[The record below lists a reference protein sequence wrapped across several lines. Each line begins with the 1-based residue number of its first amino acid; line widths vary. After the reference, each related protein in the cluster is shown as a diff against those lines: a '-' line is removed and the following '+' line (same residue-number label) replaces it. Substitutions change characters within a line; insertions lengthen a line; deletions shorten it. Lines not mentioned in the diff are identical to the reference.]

1 METHNNKLYIWY
13 ALNTGMDSDFADL
26 LSAAKDK
33 ILHSKG
39 SKIKIISHID
49 ADGISSASIL
59 SLALDRLNINHD
71 VHFTSLDG
79 IPSSDLGELTIFLD
93 MGSGQIDYLM
103 SKYEDREIIILDHH
117 QGEYPKTP
125 FIEVNPN
132 KYGYSGSEE
141 VSGSGLAYLLSLEL
155 DCKNKDL
162 SSIALVGAVGDMQGS
177 WGGLKGINRDILLD
191 SIESGLVKAQEDL
204 LLYGRSTRPIYKSLQ
219 FFSDPPIPGVT
230 GSDSNAMA
238 LLNSLGIPC
247 YEGNWRTVSDLTWDE
262 KRRLATEI
270 IRKTI
275 MAVPQEYVSFIPQMI
290 MGESYSLI
298 NEEERSPL
306 RDASE
311 FATCLNA
318 CGKNGRPEVGF
329 YVCKGNRGI
338 YYDILLGLLRK
349 HRQNIAR
356 SMSLV
361 ESRGV
366 VVKEK
371 FQYFDGSGINDT
383 IVGTVASLVLGNRDT
398 DPFLP
403 IVAFTTLPNDPNVYK
418 ISARCSRLLVLK
430 GLNLGKEIK
439 KSAESVG
446 GKGGGHPPA
455 CGAFVPIEKLTE
467 FLHIFEENIA
477 SCI

>member
-1 METHNNKLYIWY
+1 MDMNSRFAELL
-13 ALNTGMDSDFADL
+13 LN
-26 LSAAKDK
+26 AKNK
-33 ILHSKG
+33 ILESKG
-39 SKIKIISHID
+39 SKVKIISHID
-49 ADGISSASIL
+49 ADGISAASIL

-79 IPSSDLGELTIFLD
+79 ILASNLADLTIFLD

-103 SKYEDREIIILDHH
+103 SEYKDKNIIILDHH
-117 QGEYPKTP
+117 QGEYPETP
-125 FIEVNPN
+125 FLEVNPN
-132 KYGYSGSEE
+132 RFGYSGSEE
-141 VSGSGLAYLLSLEL
+141 ISGSGLAYLLSLEL
-155 DCKNKDL
+155 DANNRDL
-162 SSIALVGAVGDMQGS
+162 SSIAIVGAVGDMQGS
-177 WGGLKGINRDILLD
+177 WGGLKGLNRDILLD
-191 SIESGLVKAQEDL
+191 GIEVGLVKAEEDL

-219 FFSDPPIPGVT
+219 YFSDPPIPGVT

-238 LLNSLGIPC
+238 LLNSLEIPC
-247 YEGNWRTVSDLTWDE
+247 YEGDWRTVSDMTCDE
-262 KRRLATEI
+262 KRKLATEI

-290 MGESYSLI
+290 MGESYSLVQ
-298 NEEERSPL
+298 EEDRSPL
-306 RDASE
+306 KDASE

-349 HRQNIAR
+349 HRKNIAR

-366 VVKEK
+366 VMKEK

-403 IVAFTTLPNDPNVYK
+403 IVAYTTLPNDPNVYK

-455 CGAFVPIEKLTE
+455 CGAYVPIEKLTE

-477 SCI
+477 TSI

>member
-1 METHNNKLYIWY
+1 
-13 ALNTGMDSDFADL
+13 MDSGFAEL
-26 LSAAKDK
+26 LLKAKNK
-33 ILHSKG
+33 ILESKG
-39 SKIKIISHID
+39 SKVKIISHID
-49 ADGISSASIL
+49 ADGISAASIL

-79 IPSSDLGELTIFLD
+79 IPTSHLADLTIFLD

-103 SKYEDREIIILDHH
+103 SEHKDKDIIVLDHH
-117 QGEYPKTP
+117 QGEYHETP
-125 FIEVNPN
+125 FLEVNPN
-132 KYGYSGSEE
+132 RFGYSGSEE

-155 DCKNKDL
+155 DSNNKDL
-162 SSIALVGAVGDMQGS
+162 SSIAIVGAVGDMQGS
-177 WGGLKGINRDILLD
+177 WGGLKGLN
-191 SIESGLVKAQEDL
+191 KAEEDL

-219 FFSDPPIPGVT
+219 YFSDPPIPGVT

-238 LLNSLGIPC
+238 LLNSLEIPC
-247 YEGNWRTVSDLTWDE
+247 YEGDWRTVSDMTCDE
-262 KRRLATEI
+262 KRKLATEI

-275 MAVPQEYVSFIPQMI
+275 TAVPQEYVSFIPQMI

-298 NEEERSPL
+298 QEEDRSPL

-349 HRQNIAR
+349 HRKNIAR

-366 VVKEK
+366 VMKGK

-403 IVAFTTLPNDPNVYK
+403 IVAYTTLPNDPNVYK

-455 CGAFVPIEKLTE
+455 CGAYVPIEKLTE

-477 SCI
+477 TSI

>member
-1 METHNNKLYIWY
+1 MNSRFAELL
-13 ALNTGMDSDFADL
+13 LN
-26 LSAAKDK
+26 AKNK
-33 ILHSKG
+33 ILESKG
-39 SKIKIISHID
+39 SKVKIISHID
-49 ADGISSASIL
+49 ADGISAASIL

-71 VHFTSLDG
+71 IHFTSLDG
-79 IPSSDLGELTIFLD
+79 ILASNLADLTIFLD

-103 SKYEDREIIILDHH
+103 SEYKDKNIIILDHH
-117 QGEYPKTP
+117 QGEYPETP
-125 FIEVNPN
+125 FLEVNPN
-132 KYGYSGSEE
+132 RFGYSGSEE
-141 VSGSGLAYLLSLEL
+141 ISGSGLAYLLSLEL
-155 DCKNKDL
+155 DANNRDL
-162 SSIALVGAVGDMQGS
+162 SSIAIVGAVGDMQGS
-177 WGGLKGINRDILLD
+177 WGGLKGLNRDILLD
-191 SIESGLVKAQEDL
+191 SIEVGLVKAEEDL

-219 FFSDPPIPGVT
+219 YFSDPPIPGVT

-238 LLNSLGIPC
+238 LLNSLEIPC
-247 YEGNWRTVSDLTWDE
+247 YEGDWRTVSDMTCDE
-262 KRRLATEI
+262 KRKLATEI

-290 MGESYSLI
+290 MGESYSLVQ
-298 NEEERSPL
+298 EEDRSPL
-306 RDASE
+306 KDASE

-349 HRQNIAR
+349 HRKNIAR

-366 VVKEK
+366 VMKEK

-403 IVAFTTLPNDPNVYK
+403 IVAYTTLPNDPNVYK

-455 CGAFVPIEKLTE
+455 CGAYVPIEKLTE

-477 SCI
+477 TSI

>member
-1 METHNNKLYIWY
+1 MD
-13 ALNTGMDSDFADL
+13 MDSGFAEIL
-26 LSAAKDK
+26 IKAKNK
-33 ILHSKG
+33 ILESKD

-59 SLALDRLNINHD
+59 SLALDRLNIAHD

-79 IPSSDLGELTIFLD
+79 IPSSHLADLTIFLD

-103 SKYEDREIIILDHH
+103 SEHKDKDIIILDHH

-132 KYGYSGSEE
+132 RFGYSGSEE

-155 DCKNKDL
+155 DRNNKDL
-162 SSIALVGAVGDMQGS
+162 SSIAIVGAVGDMQGS
-177 WGGLKGINRDILLD
+177 WGGLKGLNRDILLD
-191 SIESGLVKAQEDL
+191 SIEVGLVKAQEDL

-219 FFSDPPIPGVT
+219 YFSDPPIPGVT
-230 GSDSNAMA
+230 GSDSNAME
-238 LLNSLGIPC
+238 LLNSLEIPC
-247 YEGNWRTVSDLTWDE
+247 YEGDWRTVSDMTCDE
-262 KRRLATEI
+262 KKKLATEI

-298 NEEERSPL
+298 KEEERSPL

-318 CGKNGRPEVGF
+318 CGKNGRPEVGY
-329 YVCKGNRGI
+329 YVCKGNRGV
-338 YYDILLGLLRK
+338 YYDILIGLLRK
-349 HRQNIAR
+349 HRKNIAR

-366 VVKEK
+366 VMKEK

-383 IVGTVASLVLGNRDT
+383 IVGTVASLVLGNHDT

-439 KSAESVG
+439 KSAELVG

-455 CGAFVPIEKLTE
+455 CGAYVPIEKLTE

-477 SCI
+477 TCI

>member
-1 METHNNKLYIWY
+1 MD
-13 ALNTGMDSDFADL
+13 MDSGFAEL
-26 LSAAKDK
+26 LLNAKNK
-33 ILHSKG
+33 ILESKG
-39 SKIKIISHID
+39 SKVKIISHID
-49 ADGISSASIL
+49 ADGISAASIL
-59 SLALDRLNINHD
+59 SLALDRLSINHD

-79 IPSSDLGELTIFLD
+79 IPASHLADLTIFLD

-103 SKYEDREIIILDHH
+103 SEHKGKDIIILDHH
-117 QGEYPKTP
+117 QGEYPETP
-125 FIEVNPN
+125 FLEVNPN
-132 KYGYSGSEE
+132 RFGYSGSEE

-155 DCKNKDL
+155 DNNNKDL
-162 SSIALVGAVGDMQGS
+162 SSIAIVGAVGDMQGS
-177 WGGLKGINRDILLD
+177 WGGLKGLNRDILLD
-191 SIESGLVKAQEDL
+191 SIEVGLVKAEEDL

-219 FFSDPPIPGVT
+219 YFSDPPIPGVT

-238 LLNSLGIPC
+238 LLNSLEIPC
-247 YEGNWRTVSDLTWDE
+247 YEGDWRTVSDMTCDE
-262 KRRLATEI
+262 KRKLATEI

-275 MAVPQEYVSFIPQMI
+275 TAVPQEYVSFIPQMI
-290 MGESYSLI
+290 MGESYSFI
-298 NEEERSPL
+298 QEEDRSPL
-306 RDASE
+306 KDASE

-349 HRQNIAR
+349 HRKNIAR

-366 VVKEK
+366 VMKGK

-403 IVAFTTLPNDPNVYK
+403 IVAYTTLPNDPNVYK

-455 CGAFVPIEKLTE
+455 CGAYVPIEKLTE

-477 SCI
+477 TSI

>member
-1 METHNNKLYIWY
+1 MNSRFAELL
-13 ALNTGMDSDFADL
+13 LN
-26 LSAAKDK
+26 AKNK
-33 ILHSKG
+33 ILESKG
-39 SKIKIISHID
+39 SKVKIISHID
-49 ADGISSASIL
+49 ADGISAASIL

-71 VHFTSLDG
+71 IHFTSLDG
-79 IPSSDLGELTIFLD
+79 ILASNLADLTIFLD

-103 SKYEDREIIILDHH
+103 SEYKDKNIIILDHH
-117 QGEYPKTP
+117 QGEYPETP
-125 FIEVNPN
+125 FLEVNPN
-132 KYGYSGSEE
+132 RFGYSGSEE
-141 VSGSGLAYLLSLEL
+141 ISGSGLAYLLSLEL
-155 DCKNKDL
+155 DANNRDL
-162 SSIALVGAVGDMQGS
+162 SSIAIVGAVGDMQGS
-177 WGGLKGINRDILLD
+177 WGGLKGLNRDILLD
-191 SIESGLVKAQEDL
+191 GIEVGLVKAEEDL

-219 FFSDPPIPGVT
+219 YFSDPPIPGVT

-238 LLNSLGIPC
+238 LLNSLEIPC
-247 YEGNWRTVSDLTWDE
+247 YEGDWRTVSDMTCDE
-262 KRRLATEI
+262 KRKLATEI

-290 MGESYSLI
+290 MGESYSLVQ
-298 NEEERSPL
+298 EEDRSPL
-306 RDASE
+306 KDASE

-349 HRQNIAR
+349 HRKNIAR

-366 VVKEK
+366 VMKEK

-403 IVAFTTLPNDPNVYK
+403 IVAYTTLPNDPNVYK

-455 CGAFVPIEKLTE
+455 CGAYVPIEKLTE

-477 SCI
+477 TSI

>member
-1 METHNNKLYIWY
+1 MD
-13 ALNTGMDSDFADL
+13 MDSGFAEL
-26 LSAAKDK
+26 LLNAKNK
-33 ILHSKG
+33 ILESKG
-39 SKIKIISHID
+39 SKVKIISHID
-49 ADGISSASIL
+49 ADGISAASIL
-59 SLALDRLNINHD
+59 SLALDRLKINHD

-79 IPSSDLGELTIFLD
+79 IPASHLADLTIFLD

-103 SKYEDREIIILDHH
+103 SEHKDKDIIILDHH
-117 QGEYPKTP
+117 QGEYPETP
-125 FIEVNPN
+125 FLEVNPN
-132 KYGYSGSEE
+132 RFGYSGSEE

-155 DCKNKDL
+155 DNNNKDL
-162 SSIALVGAVGDMQGS
+162 SSIAIVGAVGDMQGS
-177 WGGLKGINRDILLD
+177 WGGLKGLNRDILLD
-191 SIESGLVKAQEDL
+191 SIEVGLVKAEEDL

-219 FFSDPPIPGVT
+219 YFSDPPIPGVT

-238 LLNSLGIPC
+238 LLNSLEIPC
-247 YEGNWRTVSDLTWDE
+247 YEGDWRTVSDMTCDE
-262 KRRLATEI
+262 KRKLATEI

-275 MAVPQEYVSFIPQMI
+275 TAVPQEYVSFIPQMI
-290 MGESYSLI
+290 MGESYSFI
-298 NEEERSPL
+298 QEEDRSPL
-306 RDASE
+306 KDASE

-349 HRQNIAR
+349 HRKNIAR

-366 VVKEK
+366 VMKGK

-403 IVAFTTLPNDPNVYK
+403 IVAYTTLPNDPNVYK

-455 CGAFVPIEKLTE
+455 CGAYVPIEKLTE

-477 SCI
+477 TSI

>member
-1 METHNNKLYIWY
+1 MD
-13 ALNTGMDSDFADL
+13 MDSGFSEL
-26 LSAAKDK
+26 LKNAKEK
-33 ILHSKG
+33 ILESRD

-49 ADGISSASIL
+49 ADGISSVAVL
-59 SLALDRLNINHD
+59 SLALDRLSINHD

-79 IPSSDLGELTIFLD
+79 IPSSQLGDLTIFLD

-103 SKYEDREIIILDHH
+103 DEHENNDIIILDHH

-132 KYGYSGSEE
+132 IFGYSGSEE

-155 DCKNKDL
+155 DRKNKDL
-162 SSIALVGAVGDMQGS
+162 SSIAIIGAVGDMQSS
-177 WGGLKGINRDILLD
+177 WGGLKGLNRDILLD
-191 SIESGLVKAQEDL
+191 SIESGLVKAEEDL

-219 FFSDPPIPGVT
+219 YFSDPPIPGVT
-230 GSDSNAMA
+230 GSDSNAME

-247 YEGNWRTVSDLTWDE
+247 YEGDWRTVSDMTCDE
-262 KRRLATEI
+262 KRKLATEI

-275 MAVPQEYVSFIPQMI
+275 MSVPQEYVSFIPQMI
-290 MGESYSLI
+290 MGESYSLVQ
-298 NEEERSPL
+298 EEERSPL
-306 RDASE
+306 KDASE

-318 CGKNGRPEVGF
+318 CGKNGRPEVGY
-329 YVCKGNRGI
+329 YVCKGNRGV

-349 HRQNIAR
+349 HRKNIAR

-366 VVKEK
+366 VMKEK

-439 KSAESVG
+439 KSAELVG

-455 CGAFVPIEKLTE
+455 CGAYVPIERLTE

-477 SCI
+477 TSI

>member
-1 METHNNKLYIWY
+1 MD
-13 ALNTGMDSDFADL
+13 MDSGFAEL
-26 LSAAKDK
+26 LLNAKNK
-33 ILHSKG
+33 ILESKG
-39 SKIKIISHID
+39 SKVKIISHID
-49 ADGISSASIL
+49 ADGISAASIL
-59 SLALDRLNINHD
+59 SLALDRLSINHD

-79 IPSSDLGELTIFLD
+79 IPASHLADLTIFLD

-103 SKYEDREIIILDHH
+103 SEHKDKDIIILDHH
-117 QGEYPKTP
+117 QGEYPETP
-125 FIEVNPN
+125 FLEVNPN
-132 KYGYSGSEE
+132 RFGYSGSEE

-155 DCKNKDL
+155 DNNNKDL
-162 SSIALVGAVGDMQGS
+162 SSIAIVGAVGDMQGS
-177 WGGLKGINRDILLD
+177 WGGLKGLNRDILLD
-191 SIESGLVKAQEDL
+191 SIEVGLVKAEEDL

-219 FFSDPPIPGVT
+219 YFSDPPIPGVT

-238 LLNSLGIPC
+238 LLNSLEIPC
-247 YEGNWRTVSDLTWDE
+247 YEGDWRTVSDMTCDE
-262 KRRLATEI
+262 KRKLATEI

-275 MAVPQEYVSFIPQMI
+275 TAVPQEYVSFIPQMI
-290 MGESYSLI
+290 MGESYSFI
-298 NEEERSPL
+298 QEEDRSPL
-306 RDASE
+306 KDASE

-349 HRQNIAR
+349 HRKNIAR

-366 VVKEK
+366 VMKKK

-403 IVAFTTLPNDPNVYK
+403 IVAYTTLPNDPNVYK

-455 CGAFVPIEKLTE
+455 CGAYVPIEKLTE

-477 SCI
+477 TSI

>member
-1 METHNNKLYIWY
+1 MD
-13 ALNTGMDSDFADL
+13 MDSGFAEL
-26 LSAAKDK
+26 LLNAKNK
-33 ILHSKG
+33 ILESKG
-39 SKIKIISHID
+39 SKVKIISHID
-49 ADGISSASIL
+49 ADGISAASIL
-59 SLALDRLNINHD
+59 SLALDRLSINHD

-79 IPSSDLGELTIFLD
+79 IPASHLADLTIFLD
-93 MGSGQIDYLM
+93 MGSGQIDHLM
-103 SKYEDREIIILDHH
+103 SEHKDKDIIILDHH
-117 QGEYPKTP
+117 QGEYPETP
-125 FIEVNPN
+125 FLEVNPN
-132 KYGYSGSEE
+132 RFGYSGSEE

-155 DCKNKDL
+155 DNNNKDL
-162 SSIALVGAVGDMQGS
+162 SSIAIVGAVGDMQGS
-177 WGGLKGINRDILLD
+177 WGGLKGLNRDILLD
-191 SIESGLVKAQEDL
+191 SIEVGLVKAEEDL

-219 FFSDPPIPGVT
+219 YFSDPPIPGVT

-238 LLNSLGIPC
+238 LLNSLEIPC
-247 YEGNWRTVSDLTWDE
+247 YEGDWRTVSDMTCDE
-262 KRRLATEI
+262 KRKLATEI

-275 MAVPQEYVSFIPQMI
+275 TAVPQEYVSFIPQMI
-290 MGESYSLI
+290 MGESYSFI
-298 NEEERSPL
+298 QEEDRSPL
-306 RDASE
+306 KDASE

-349 HRQNIAR
+349 HRKNIAR

-366 VVKEK
+366 VMKKK

-403 IVAFTTLPNDPNVYK
+403 IVAYTTLPNDPNVYK

-455 CGAFVPIEKLTE
+455 CGAYVPIEKLTE

-477 SCI
+477 TSI